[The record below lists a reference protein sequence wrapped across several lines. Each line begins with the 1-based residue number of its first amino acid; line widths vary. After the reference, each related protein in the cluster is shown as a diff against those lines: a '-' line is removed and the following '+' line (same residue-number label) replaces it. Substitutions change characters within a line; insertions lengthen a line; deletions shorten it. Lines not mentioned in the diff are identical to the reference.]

1 MKNETNTAGTVYE
14 NMTAR
19 PGVHSG
25 NYLGD
30 CSSMPTSVDHACEMI
45 FAAKETSMAKGNL
58 YERYYFARFPYG
70 HGQVL
75 HQASS
80 DVFVTCPAT
89 TIPAVS
95 VR

>member
-1 MKNETNTAGTVYE
+1 
-14 NMTAR
+14 
-19 PGVHSG
+19 
-25 NYLGD
+25 
-30 CSSMPTSVDHACEMI
+30 MPTSVDHACEMI
-45 FAAKETSMAKGNL
+45 FAAKETSMSKGNL
-58 YERYYFARFPYG
+58 YERYYFTRFPYG
-70 HGQVL
+70 NDQVL